1 MQDTKMV
8 RWMATYDKRV
18 RDQHMQADF
27 RQLPLITDA
36 ERAELNR
43 INAEWSRLSFKDFIR
58 ARHIPSD

>member
-1 MQDTKMV
+1 MQDTKEV
-8 RWMATYDKRV
+8 DGDARQARTRPAH
-18 RDQHMQADF
+18 HMQADF